1 MSLNRKARRNLART
15 ASPAPAPILS
25 PATLGPL
32 LALFH
37 AGRYQ
42 QALPLAEALL
52 AQWPASAQVLEITGT
67 LRLHLGDA
75 AGAATA
81 FARACALAPDKAG
94 HFSNL
99 GVCHRRLG
107 QHQLASQAFLRAID
121 LDPTDPDL
129 PYNLGNLLRDL
140 GQNAMAVQQFARAIE
155 LCPTHAQA
163 LINLGATLLDMDH
176 VEEAQHVLRIAVR
189 QAPENLQAIVN
200 LAVVCDFE
208 AYRAFARLPAGWAPS
223 SAEFPGLF
231 LHFEDNP
238 QRQLARSRAWA
249 QAHFLTPPSPL
260 PAPTPAP
267 RIRVGFLS
275 ADYHDHATMRLIAGL
290 LRSHDRTKFAFHAFS
305 YGPDRPDEWRQ
316 FARDHHEAFHD
327 IAPLSDADA
336 VAHIRA
342 QSLDVLIDLKG
353 FTKGN
358 RSHLLGAR
366 LAPVQVAWLGYPGS
380 LGHSCADYA
389 LVDAR
394 VLPRSLRH
402 TFDEHP
408 IWLPG
413 SYQCNDD
420 QRAITPDP
428 ATRADHGLPA
438 HAFVFCSFNHTYKIS
453 PAEFD
458 IWMRLLAQVE
468 GSVLWLLQSNAVVT
482 SNLRAEAQARG
493 IDPARLIFAQ
503 PRQHNA
509 HLGRIAHADL
519 FLDSFAVNAH
529 TTASDALWAGL
540 PVLTMAGQQFAAR
553 VGASL
558 LTAAGLPELI
568 TTTPADYEALALAL
582 AQDPAQLAALRQRLA
597 DTRLSC
603 PLFDTAGFTRNFEAA
618 LTAIHRRHLA
628 GLPPADLDLENQP

>member
-15 ASPAPAPILS
+15 AAPTDVPEASIH
-25 PATLGPL
+25 PL
-32 LALFH
+32 LALFN
-37 AGRYQ
+37 AGRHQ
-42 QALPLAEALL
+42 QALPIAEALL
-52 AQWPASAQVLEITGT
+52 AQWPGSARLLEIAGT

-75 AGAATA
+75 AGAAPY
-81 FARACALAPDKAG
+81 FARACAASPDKAG

-99 GVCHRRLG
+99 GVCYKWLG
-107 QHQLASQAFLRAID
+107 QHQQASQAFLRAIE

-140 GQNAMAVQQFARAIE
+140 GQGAAAIGQFARAIE
-155 LCPTHAQA
+155 LRPTHAQA
-163 LINLGATLLDMDH
+163 LINLGATLLELGH
-176 VEEAQHVLRIAVR
+176 VEEAQEVLRMAVR
-189 QAPENLQAIVN
+189 QAPDNLQAIVN

-208 AYRAFARLPAGWAPS
+208 AYRAFARLPQGWSPS

-231 LHFEDNP
+231 LHFEDNAA
-238 QRQLARSRAWA
+238 QQLARSRAWA
-249 QAHFLTPPSPL
+249 QARFLTPPSPL
-260 PAPTPAP
+260 PVPTPDS

-275 ADYHDHATMRLIAGL
+275 ADYHDHATMRLLAGV
-290 LRSHDRTKFAFHAFS
+290 LRSYDRSRFAFHAFS
-305 YGPDRPDEWRQ
+305 YGPDRQDEWRQ
-316 FARDHHEAFHD
+316 FARDHHDAFHD
-327 IAPLSDADA
+327 IAALSDPEAA
-336 VAHIRA
+336 AFIRA
-342 QSLDVLIDLKG
+342 QSLDVLVDLKG
-353 FTKGN
+353 FTKGS

-380 LGHSCADYA
+380 LGHPAVDYA

-394 VLPRSLRH
+394 VLPHALRD
-402 TFDEHP
+402 TFDEHAV
-408 IWLPG
+408 WLPG
-413 SYQCNDD
+413 SYQPNDD
-420 QRAITPDP
+420 QRAITPDTG
-428 ATRADHGLPA
+428 TRTDHGLPDD
-438 HAFVFCSFNHTYKIS
+438 AFVFCSFNHTYKIS

-458 IWMRLLAQVE
+458 IWMRLLAQVD
-468 GSVLWLLQSNAVVT
+468 GSVLWLLKSNAVVER
-482 SNLRAEAQARG
+482 NLRAEAQARG

-558 LTAAGLPELI
+558 LAAAGLPELI
-568 TTTPADYEALALAL
+568 TTSAADYEARALAL
-582 AQDPAQLAALRQRLA
+582 AQDPAALRALRQRLA
-597 DTRLSC
+597 DQRGTC
-603 PLFDTAGFTRNFEAA
+603 ALFDTAGFTRHLETA
-618 LTAIHRRHLA
+618 LATLHQRRLD